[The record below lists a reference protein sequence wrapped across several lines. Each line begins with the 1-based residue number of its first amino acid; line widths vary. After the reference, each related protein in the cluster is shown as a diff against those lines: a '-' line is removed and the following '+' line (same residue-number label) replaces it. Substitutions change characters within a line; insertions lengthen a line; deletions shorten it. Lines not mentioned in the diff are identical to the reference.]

1 MFAAKAGA
9 MTYDADRSIDLSFR
23 LLALVWVAG
32 VLCLAAALYMEHER
46 ADEPC
51 SFAELHFDTCR
62 Y

>member
-1 MFAAKAGA
+1 

-32 VLCLAAALYMEHER
+32 VLCLAAALYMNSEHM
-46 ADEPC
+46 DEPC
-51 SFAELHFDTCR
+51 SFAELHFDTCN